1 MFCER
6 QTVGA
11 RVKVL
16 ENCLRFSKNGSNAC
30 PPLICWVNVMPR
42 LQTSDMLSKLELGRM
57 HQLVTFSIDQWLC
70 LWVCRCW
77 YVYVLKL
84 LFFLM
89 QPTLS
94 KWVSSMLDHLTFSTR
109 RVMKREKK
117 TETHLGNCG
126 HSAPWNLLP
135 GLEQWSHPH
144 SRRRTSHPPSQM
156 YLHLWTWNLGRGSNH
171 CCYRPY
177 MLLLVTIANNTHS
190 IQGMVWL

>member
-1 MFCER
+1 MSSID
-6 QTVGA
+6 
-11 RVKVL
+11 L
-16 ENCLRFSKNGSNAC
+16 
-30 PPLICWVNVMPR
+30 
-42 LQTSDMLSKLELGRM
+42 LSKCDAQAPNIWYAFQTRVGKNAPTSNIFHWSMALSVSLSL
-57 HQLVTFSIDQWLC
+57 LVCLC
-70 LWVCRCW
+70 SEASF
-77 YVYVLKL
+77 
-84 LFFLM
+84 FFLM